1 MKVVAVKTRKITRKD
16 TDIFEILDTYLPNI
30 EENSVIAVTS
40 KIIAICEGRL
50 IPTEKSNKDE
60 LVRQESDYFLPKE
73 SNQYNVYLTIKDNML
88 VATAGIDE
96 SNSNG
101 NYILW
106 PQNPQESANK
116 IRVYLKKKFQLK
128 NVGVIIT
135 DSKSTM
141 LRWGITGAAIA
152 HSGFAALN
160 NKIGTPDI
168 FGEKLEITQVNVSDA
183 LSSAAVLEMGE
194 ANEQT
199 PLAVITDIPYVNFQ
213 DRNPNE
219 EELSVLHYDMKKD
232 MYEKLLT
239 SVPWEK
245 GKGGK

>member
-1 MKVVAVKTRKITRKD
+1 MKVTAIKTHKITQKD
-16 TDIFEILDTYLPNI
+16 KDILNILDTYLTKI

-40 KIIAICEGRL
+40 KIVAICEGRML
-50 IPTEKSNKDE
+50 PSSTSKDE
-60 LVRQESDYFLPKE
+60 LVKKEADYFLPKE
-73 SNQYNVYLTIKDNML
+73 SNQYNVYVTIKDNML
-88 VATAGIDE
+88 VTTAGIDE

-101 NYILW
+101 SLILW
-106 PQNPQESANK
+106 PEDPQNSANK
-116 IRVYLKKKFQLK
+116 IREYLKKKFKLK
-128 NVGVIIT
+128 NIGVIIT

-141 LRWGITGAAIA
+141 LRWGITGAAIS
-152 HSGFAALN
+152 HSGFLALN

-168 FGEKLEITQVNVSDA
+168 FGKKLEITQVNVSDA

-199 PLAVITDIPYVNFQ
+199 TLAVISEIPYVQFV

-219 EELSVLHYDMKKD
+219 EELHVLHYDLEKD
-232 MYEKLLT
+232 MYAKILT
-239 SVPWEK
+239 SVPWQK

>member
-1 MKVVAVKTRKITRKD
+1 MKVTAIKTHKITQKD
-16 TDIFEILDTYLPNI
+16 KDILNILDTYLTKI

-40 KIIAICEGRL
+40 KIIAICEGR
-50 IPTEKSNKDE
+50 IVQNSISKDE
-60 LVRQESDYFLPKE
+60 LVKQEADFFLPKE

-101 NYILW
+101 NLVLW
-106 PQNPQESANK
+106 PQNPQDSANK
-116 IRVYLKKKFQLK
+116 IREYFKKKFKLK
-128 NVGVIIT
+128 NVGIIIT

-141 LRWGITGAAIA
+141 LRWGITGASIA
-152 HSGFAALN
+152 HSGFKALN

-168 FGEKLEITQVNVSDA
+168 FGKKLEITQVNVSDA

-199 PLAVITDIPYVNFQ
+199 PLAVITEIPYVEFQ

-232 MYEKLLT
+232 MYEKILT
-239 SVPWEK
+239 SVPWQK

>member
-1 MKVVAVKTRKITRKD
+1 MKVTAIKTNKITQKD
-16 TDIFEILDTYLPNI
+16 KDILNILDTYLTKI

-40 KIIAICEGRL
+40 KIIAICEGR
-50 IPTEKSNKDE
+50 IVQNSISKDE
-60 LVRQESDYFLPKE
+60 LVKQEADFFLPKE

-101 NYILW
+101 NLVLW
-106 PQNPQESANK
+106 PQNPQDSANK
-116 IRVYLKKKFQLK
+116 IREYFKKKFKLK
-128 NVGVIIT
+128 NVGIIIT

-141 LRWGITGAAIA
+141 LRWGITGASIA
-152 HSGFAALN
+152 HSGFKALN

-168 FGEKLEITQVNVSDA
+168 FGKKLEITQVNVSDA

-199 PLAVITDIPYVNFQ
+199 PLAVITEIPYVEFQ

-232 MYEKLLT
+232 MYEKILT
-239 SVPWEK
+239 SVPWQK